1 MSSIP
6 ALAIRS
12 HTKRSLLALS
22 HAMERSIEAG
32 RGESDEVL
40 PPLVIAMFQ
49 RPEYFAI
56 ERDRYRELGAS
67 GAVCASSGSQD
78 QLMRCRRASPAS
90 A

>member
-6 ALAIRS
+6 APAIRS

-32 RGESDEVL
+32 RAESDEAP

-49 RPEYFAI
+49 RPEYFAF
-56 ERDRYRELGAS
+56 EGTATARWLPRGP
-67 GAVCASSGSQD
+67 CASSGSQD
-78 QLMRCRRASPAS
+78 QLMGCRRGSPAS